1 MTSWRY
7 HLTHGSLSVFEK
19 PIFLLVAVPSPA
31 PVVRRSRLAPV
42 HGFWQ
47 LCSLVP
53 LGRTGTWGCSI
64 GWLVAVLLCR
74 GCSPPPG
81 SPIWSV
87 WRVFPLPDGSSLP
100 FPLSCPQPS
109 CRLSTSSRLY
119 FWMEIAL
126 DLCFAS
132 HPALMRHP
140 VAKPWHSPLSRH
152 GSQRPLLSRRCSW
165 RSMSS
170 RHCLWLWVLLYA
182 CSQLLPTAA
191 CHLVFVLCSAVFVQ
205 LASASSATSL
215 VVFGFV
221 LLSWLLVVVALPL
234 LWLLLGHIG
243 CLCCLCWY
251 RCCSLLLSDSVP
263 SPPSATLYSVPP
275 GFS

>member
-1 MTSWRY
+1 MG
-7 HLTHGSLSVFEK
+7 LCLC
-19 PIFLLVAVPSPA
+19 LASPFSCLW
-31 PVVRRSRLAPV
+31 RSRHQRLLSGARAWLQFTV
-42 HGFWQ
+42 YGSCAV
-47 LCSLVP
+47 LCP
-53 LGRTGTWGCSI
+53 CGGQELG
-64 GWLVAVLLCR
+64 VAVLVGLLQSYCAEVVV
-74 GCSPPPG
+74 PPPG
-81 SPIWSV
+81 SQIWSV

-119 FWMEIAL
+119 FWMEMAL

-191 CHLVFVLCSAVFVQ
+191 CPLVFVLCSAVFVQ

-215 VVFGFV
+215 VVFGFA

-251 RCCSLLLSDSVP
+251 RCGSLLLSDSAP
-263 SPPSATLYSVPP
+263 SPPSTTLYSVPP